1 MVVFNFQKKK
11 KLAKKNISSNCSAVT
26 STTNRSNKN
35 MLPQPIFSFQNF
47 RDLVTIVN
55 IKEYK
60 DG

>member
-35 MLPQPIFSFQNF
+35 MLPLPKKTVMSLEVEIP
-47 RDLVTIVN
+47 L
-55 IKEYK
+55 
-60 DG
+60 